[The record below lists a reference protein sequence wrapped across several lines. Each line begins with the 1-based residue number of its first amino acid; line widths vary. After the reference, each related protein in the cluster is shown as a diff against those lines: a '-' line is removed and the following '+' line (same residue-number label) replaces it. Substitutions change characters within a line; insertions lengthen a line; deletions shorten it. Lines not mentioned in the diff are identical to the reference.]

1 MIFGFLTFPLGV
13 RLTIVA
19 VVAGLLAA
27 IVNWA
32 VYALAYEPA
41 FDSPWSR
48 KPRRDVTFGRSDRL
62 PIYGWW
68 RLRRF
73 TPQFGRSFW
82 LRPLA
87 VELLCVISVPCW
99 YWWETVR
106 GGLWLPQVPNATI
119 DPASPLGDVVH
130 MQFAVHLVLAMFML
144 AASLI
149 DADEHN
155 IPDAVT
161 VPGTLLGLAL
171 LTCFPL
177 GLLPH
182 EFQPPR
188 APDWLHA
195 FEPRDLRG
203 VPECFGNRSLAG
215 LITGLGCFWFWCW
228 GLIFGGR
235 MTSLRWNAAKYR
247 RSMRVFFGRVA
258 ADPNVPRVVGC
269 AVVGSVLIAMV
280 WHYEHPRW
288 MTLLTALIGMAAGAG
303 IVWIVRVLGSWAF
316 QKEAMGFGDVTLMAM
331 IGAYLGWQP
340 TTIVFF
346 AAPIAALAI
355 CLPSFLFGTREMLP
369 YGPYLCAA
377 ALAVMIGWG
386 EIWFRMEPWFM
397 FASWLVPAVLIG
409 GFVVL
414 GVVLS
419 LLRKMQSL
427 LGRDAG

>member
-1 MIFGFLTFPLGV
+1 VILGFLAFPLGV
-13 RLTIVA
+13 RIA
-19 VVAGLLAA
+19 VVAIVAALLAA
-27 IVNWA
+27 LVNWA

-48 KPRRDVTFGRSDRL
+48 KPRHDLVFGRSDRVPL
-62 PIYGWW
+62 YGWW

-73 TPQFGRSFW
+73 TPTLGRGYW
-82 LRPLA
+82 LRPLL
-87 VELLCVISVPCW
+87 VEVVCMVGVPWW

-106 GGLWLPQVPNATI
+106 GGLWLPQIPNEPI
-119 DPASPLGDVVH
+119 DPLSPLGSVVH

-171 LTCFPL
+171 LTCLPL
-177 GLLPH
+177 GLLPD
-182 EFQPPR
+182 EFRPPQP
-188 APDWLHA
+188 PDWLHA
-195 FEPRDLRG
+195 FEPSG
-203 VPECFGNRSLAG
+203 PPEWFAG
-215 LITGLGCFWFWCW
+215 QSASGLVAGLGCFWFWCW

-235 MTSLRWNAAKYR
+235 MTSLRWRPAKFR
-247 RSMRVFFGRVA
+247 RSLRVFFARVA
-258 ADPNVPRVVGC
+258 ADPNVPWVVGC
-269 AVVGSVLIAMV
+269 GVVGSVLIAMV
-280 WHYEHPRW
+280 WHYEPPRW
-288 MTLLTALIGMAAGAG
+288 TTLLTALIGVASGAA
-303 IVWIVRVLGSWAF
+303 IVWIVRILGSWAF

-346 AAPIAALAI
+346 AAPIAALVI
-355 CLPSFLFGTREMLP
+355 CLPSYLFGTREMLP

-386 EIWFRMEPWFM
+386 EIWFWMSPWFM
-397 FASWLVPAVLIG
+397 FASWLVPAVLIV
-409 GFVVL
+409 GFLIL
-414 GVVLS
+414 GIVLS
-419 LLRKMQSL
+419 LVRKVQAL
-427 LGRDAG
+427 LGRDAT